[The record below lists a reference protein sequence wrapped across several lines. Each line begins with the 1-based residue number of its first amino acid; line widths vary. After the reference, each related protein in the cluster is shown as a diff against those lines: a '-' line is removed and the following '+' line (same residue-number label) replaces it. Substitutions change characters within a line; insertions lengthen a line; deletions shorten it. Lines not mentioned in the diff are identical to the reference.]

1 MVGHKFRQCKSE
13 LFASLR
19 FNTTVPRLLPWDFVK
34 LGEQQALVA
43 AGEPLL
49 HQTFHKCEGH
59 LFQRG
64 HHYYPYQNPLEV
76 KIEMDQHDL
85 CNNQF
90 VICKR

>member
-1 MVGHKFRQCKSE
+1 MVVHKFRQCKSE

-59 LFQRG
+59 LFQSV

-76 KIEMDQHDL
+76 ELVMDQHDFKL
-85 CNNQF
+85 HDH
-90 VICKR
+90 